1 MQTEGHRMP
10 NLQEKRDRETT
21 ETEGVGGSEKQTAKV
36 KRNEKKKKKQTKK
49 HLNLRATLAR
59 MTKAK

>member
-1 MQTEGHRMP
+1 MP